1 MDTPASPADELP
13 ALYREILDG
22 LAPLERSPLRPE
34 ALRIRARASRIY
46 AQSWSDQGRKSLQ
59 SLLRRLQHL
68 AARVEGSSADPGSS
82 AEPGLR
88 AQNRPIATP

>member
-1 MDTPASPADELP
+1 MESPASPADELP

-46 AQSWSDQGRKSLQ
+46 AQTWSDQGRKSLQ
-59 SLLRRLQHL
+59 NLLRRIERL
-68 AARVEGSSADPGSS
+68 SAQQTRH
-82 AEPGLR
+82 AEPGPAPTSR
-88 AQNRPIATP
+88 RWGPQRKPVSAR